1 MPGKPVALTGG
12 AVSEY
17 IIYAYGELC
26 LRKEAISPEAAERE
40 MRNLISILK
49 FGLYAPEPV
58 FLSGSTL
65 LYTFI
70 DGYNYEQ
77 LIAAWE
83 AGRFSRAHVAP
94 ACRALCR
101 WLFSFHR
108 VSKKTAGDIDLR
120 RFIYTPSYKC
130 AGFGFDTAFQE
141 GSKEHDFGSLLALVT
156 TSVPAFTPLKKQI
169 FLLFLYL
176 CHREGYNLSEI
187 RSGYFNKIQEIAK
200 NRFFRQNE
208 IKKAFD
214 FFLNLT
220 DM

>member
-1 MPGKPVALTGG
+1 MNIIQFEKLLTMPGKPVALTGG

-26 LRKEAISPEAAERE
+26 LRKEAISPEAGGTGNAQPYFYFEIRAI
-40 MRNLISILK
+40 RSRAC
-49 FGLYAPEPV
+49 FSQRP
-58 FLSGSTL
+58 TL

-108 VSKKTAGDIDLR
+108 V
-120 RFIYTPSYKC
+120 
-130 AGFGFDTAFQE
+130 FQ
-141 GSKEHDFGSLLALVT
+141 
-156 TSVPAFTPLKKQI
+156 
-169 FLLFLYL
+169 
-176 CHREGYNLSEI
+176 
-187 RSGYFNKIQEIAK
+187 K
-200 NRFFRQNE
+200 NGGRYRP
-208 IKKAFD
+208 
-214 FFLNLT
+214 
-220 DM
+220 